1 MRIKE
6 KFLAI
11 LAIVLLVSACSTA
24 LRFFR
29 EAQYEY
35 ERGVALFNQGN
46 FEEAIVHFQK
56 ATEIDSNYF
65 QAYLY
70 LGRSYLSLN
79 QWRLAITPLR
89 TAYQISPTETKSEAL
104 NLLIDA
110 LYGAAVTKLDKGDF
124 ESSLGLFREILQLQ
138 PTSTRAKEGTVNALL
153 SYGSKLLSQGRS
165 SEALKAYSEALK
177 LSPNNLQGVLGLAQ
191 AYFRNG
197 DFSKAMNALSDALRI
212 DPTNQDANSL
222 LQNLRRR

>member
-6 KFLAI
+6 EFVAI
-11 LAIVLLVSACSTA
+11 LAFVLLASACTTA
-24 LRFFR
+24 LQVFN

-35 ERGVALFNQGN
+35 ERGITLFNQGK
-46 FEEAIVHFQK
+46 FGEAIGHFNK
-56 ATEIDSNYF
+56 ATEIDPNYF

-89 TAYQISPTETKSEAL
+89 TAYQMSATETKDQVL

-110 LYGAAVTKLDKGDF
+110 LYGAAVTELNKGNF
-124 ESSLGLFREILQLQ
+124 ESSLGLFREVLQLQ
-138 PTSTRAKEGTVNALL
+138 PKSTRAMEGTVNALL
-153 SYGSKLLSQGRS
+153 SYGSKLLSQGKS
-165 SEALKAYSEALK
+165 SEAVKAYSEALK
-177 LSPNNLQGVLGLAQ
+177 FSPNNLQATLGLAQ

-197 DFSKAMNALSDALRI
+197 DFGKAMNSLTDALKI

>member
-1 MRIKE
+1 MKIKE
-6 KFLAI
+6 EFLGI

-24 LRFFR
+24 LRFFN

-35 ERGVALFNQGN
+35 DRGVALFNQGN
-46 FEEAIVHFQK
+46 FEGAIVHFQK

-79 QWRLAITPLR
+79 QWRLAVTPLR
-89 TAYQISPTETKSEAL
+89 TAYQISPTETKSEVL
-104 NLLIDA
+104 NLLVDA
-110 LYGAAVTKLDKGDF
+110 LYGAAITELNKGDF

-138 PTSTRAKEGTVNALL
+138 PTSTRAMDGTVNALL

-165 SEALKAYSEALK
+165 SEAVKAYSEALK
-177 LSPNNLQGVLGLAQ
+177 FSPNNLQAMLGLAQ

-197 DFSKAMNALSDALRI
+197 DFAKAMNALMDVRKI
-212 DPTNQDANSL
+212 DPANQDANSL

>member
-1 MRIKE
+1 MKIKE
-6 KFLAI
+6 EFLAI
-11 LAIVLLVSACSTA
+11 LAFVLLVGACSTA
-24 LRFFR
+24 LRIFD

-35 ERGVALFNQGN
+35 ERGIALFNQGN
-46 FEEAIVHFQK
+46 FEQAIGHFQK
-56 ATEIDSNYF
+56 ATEIDPNYF

-89 TAYQISPTETKSEAL
+89 TAFQISPAETKNEVL

-110 LYGAAVTKLDKGDF
+110 LYGAAVAELNKGDF
-124 ESSLGLFREILQLQ
+124 ESSLGLFREVLQLQ
-138 PTSTRAKEGTVNALL
+138 PTSTRAMEGTVNALL
-153 SYGSKLLSQGRS
+153 SYGSKLLSQGKS
-165 SEALKAYSEALK
+165 SKAVKAYSEALK
-177 LSPNNLQGVLGLAQ
+177 FSPNNLQAMLGLAQ

-197 DFSKAMNALSDALRI
+197 DLSKAMSALAGALKI